1 MLILSD
7 IREKI
12 FVKLMQNLSVKDD
25 TISVTKLG
33 DFFNFLVTDFV
44 SKVAQNI
51 RVILGYFK

>member
-33 DFFNFLVTDFV
+33 NFFNFLVTDFV
-44 SKVAQNI
+44 SKVAKNI
-51 RVILGYFK
+51 RVIFRLF